1 MFTLILAFD
10 TKSNQ
15 MLICF
20 DVLLSMKILRNLTCC
35 NIKLKFCFEMLTPD
49 PLYLRCSQT
58 EGGTITIWRSWR
70 GYLQNTNW
78 SVYFTSTF
86 HFVCFIS
93 VGLVCQ
99 THCGLYITSNSELKQ
114 RLAWILRE
122 WMGVVH
128 SFILGSWPHQ
138 RCR

>member
-1 MFTLILAFD
+1 MFTLSLAFD

-20 DVLLSMKILRNLTCC
+20 DVLLSTKILRNLTCC

-49 PLYLRCSQT
+49 PLHLRCSQT

-70 GYLQNTNW
+70 GYLQNTNC

-86 HFVCFIS
+86 HFVCFIP

-99 THCGLYITSNSELKQ
+99 THCGLYYFKLRFEATPCLNPQ
-114 RLAWILRE
+114 RMNGSCPLLHLGILTPSK
-122 WMGVVH
+122 M
-128 SFILGSWPHQ
+128 
-138 RCR
+138 

>member
-1 MFTLILAFD
+1 MFTLSLAFY

-20 DVLLSMKILRNLTCC
+20 DLLLSTKISRNLTCC
-35 NIKLKFCFEMLTPD
+35 NIKLKFSFEMLTPD

-58 EGGTITIWRSWR
+58 EGGIITIWRSWR
-70 GYLQNTNW
+70 GYLQSTNW
-78 SVYFTSTF
+78 SVYFHSASFLWDLSAKLT
-86 HFVCFIS
+86 VDY
-93 VGLVCQ
+93 V
-99 THCGLYITSNSELKQ
+99 TSNSELKQ
-114 RLAWILRE
+114 HLAWILRE

-138 RCR
+138 KCR